1 MMKASKTLVVV
12 SGCLIW
18 VTGATAQVRAID
30 VGKSVMTVRVSK
42 AGLLSGLGHDHE
54 ISAPLAG
61 GMVDATARRVDLHT
75 NARALRVV
83 DQGISDKDRAEIQ
96 SNMLGAMVLDADHFP
111 EIVFRSISADSSG
124 DGSWT
129 VRGNLTLH
137 GQTRAL
143 TLTVREAAGHFRGIS
158 RLKQSDFGITPIKI
172 AGGAVRVKDE
182 IQIEFDIQLAR

>member
-1 MMKASKTLVVV
+1 MMNASKTLVAVT
-12 SGCLIW
+12 GCLIW
-18 VTGATAQVRAID
+18 VAGATAQVRAID
-30 VGKSVMTVRVSK
+30 IEKSVMTVRVSK

-61 GMVDATARRVDLHT
+61 GMVDVTARRVELHT

-83 DQGISDKDRAEIQ
+83 DQGISDKDRAEIK
-96 SNMLGAMVLDADHFP
+96 SNMLVASYLDADRFP
-111 EIVFRSISADSSG
+111 EIVFSSVSADSSG

-143 TLTVREAAGHFRGIS
+143 TLTVREAAGHFTGVA
-158 RLKQSDFGITPIKI
+158 RLKQSDFGIAPIKI

-182 IQIEFDIQLAR
+182 IQIEFDIQPAR